1 MSRKIRVV
9 CNENR
14 SGLRL
19 IAVLG
24 LPKRYDFPM
33 SPESSPES
41 RHGPPRLA
49 AARFLEGS
57 LLFTLI
63 AHAIAMASMLLLL
76 PGMPGGPAVELAD
89 RASFVAHHPW
99 IWRIG
104 WLPWQITALSD
115 LILAVALLRT
125 EWMPKLPA
133 LLTLLVTLAAMIPDQ
148 TGQVLWTWIGPSI
161 ARTPAYGEF
170 ESRTFR
176 LIAGW
181 ATIGYIAGALGW
193 TWCFAVAGVWSR
205 NLTRLSWIVW
215 PIFAATTVPLMLR
228 IPSGQSPALALIVSL
243 GNAIAFVLLIVWLAA
258 VTEKVLR
265 RSRPNAIHGRY
276 AVFRYP
282 SNNLAGRLCNC
293 LANSR
298 LAFALGGLL
307 PMVALESD
315 ITDVVYVNYLVDAD
329 SLERFVDEPLKLQR
343 LGPAG
348 RYAMFTFL
356 TFRHG
361 HFGPRFFGIFR
372 RIFPSPIQSN
382 WRIHVH
388 DPLTGKRGIQFLS
401 IANSF
406 ISNCLAARLLAENV
420 PMHLPAIAAW
430 TRGRDG
436 VLSLRIDPGS
446 GSAPDVAATF
456 RPCAEPPLAHPWDE
470 CFGTWRRMLEYC
482 VPQDRAMS
490 SEPWRNRVSCQEITL
505 NIPLDDCRPME
516 AAIVSQAAAAIAGE
530 SAPFCFH
537 VASLQFRFIGVQH
550 DKH

>member
-1 MSRKIRVV
+1 MIFFMSAAS
-9 CNENR
+9 N
-14 SGLRL
+14 
-19 IAVLG
+19 
-24 LPKRYDFPM
+24 
-33 SPESSPES
+33 
-41 RHGPPRLA
+41 HGPPRIA

-63 AHAIAMASMLLLL
+63 AHSGAMVSMLLLL

-89 RASFVAHHPW
+89 RAGFVAHHPW

-125 EWMPKLPA
+125 EWVPKLAA

-148 TGQVLWTWIGPSI
+148 TGQVLWTWIGPSV
-161 ARTPAYGEF
+161 AGSAAYGEF
-170 ESRTFR
+170 ESRLFR

-193 TWCFAVAGVWSR
+193 TWCFAAAGVWSK

-215 PIFAATTVPLMLR
+215 PIFAAATVPLMLR
-228 IPSGQSPALALIVSL
+228 IPAAHSPAVALIVSI
-243 GNAIAFVLLIVWLAA
+243 GNAVAFVLLIVWLAA

-265 RSRPNAIHGRY
+265 RSRLEAIHGRY
-276 AVFRYP
+276 AAFRYP
-282 SNNLAGRLCNC
+282 EKNFTGRLCNC

-298 LAFALGGLL
+298 LAFALGELV
-307 PMVALESD
+307 PMVALDSD

-329 SLERFVDEPLKLQR
+329 SLERFVDGPLKLQR
-343 LGPAG
+343 LGANG
-348 RYAMFTFL
+348 GYAMFTFL

-372 RIFPSPIQSN
+372 RLFPSPIQSN

-401 IANSF
+401 IANSS

-420 PMHLPAIAAW
+420 PMHLSAVAEW
-430 TRGRDG
+430 RRGPDG
-436 VLSLRIDPGS
+436 VLSLRIDPGC

-456 RPCAEPPLAHPWDE
+456 RPRAEPMLTHPWDE
-470 CFGTWRRMLEYC
+470 CFGTWRGMLEYC

-490 SEPWRNRVSCQEITL
+490 SAPWRNRVSCQEITL

-516 AAIVSQAAAAIAGE
+516 ASVVSQAAAAIAGK
-530 SAPFCFH
+530 SAPLCFY
-537 VASLQFRFIGVQH
+537 VSSLRFRFIGVQH
-550 DKH
+550 DDH